1 LPKQS
6 AARAEEAKRVR
17 AVKLTSCMLGGSE
30 DRLAFEMDVE
40 VKDDEMQYGDKSA
53 TLYLLKGL
61 VKSVSN
67 LNPRLT
73 V

>member
-1 LPKQS
+1 
-6 AARAEEAKRVR
+6 
-17 AVKLTSCMLGGSE
+17 MLGGSE
-30 DRLAFEMDVE
+30 DRLVFEMDVE
-40 VKDDEMQYGDKSA
+40 MKDDEMQYGDKSS

-67 LNPRLT
+67 LNPGLT